1 MSSRLSRALRELAS
15 ALEEADKE
23 EETSWELVGE
33 SSHATRE
40 SPATSQKEQV
50 PDSSGAPGTTAT
62 ASHIAYRGDW
72 RIYIIVA
79 HPNQKLGLVEGPGSS
94 TWKKI
99 EATLPNARLVG
110 SGARLRRV
118 QNHAEAARV
127 WRAAHGEKPMPVLE
141 L

>member
-1 MSSRLSRALRELAS
+1 MSSRLAWALRELAA
-15 ALEEADKE
+15 ALEETEKGE
-23 EETSWELVGE
+23 EASWELVSE
-33 SSHATRE
+33 TSNVAQK
-40 SPATSQKEQV
+40 SPASTEKEKRSE
-50 PDSSGAPGTTAT
+50 PASAPGSTAT
-62 ASHIAYRGDW
+62 ASHVAYRGDW

-79 HPNQKLGLVEGPGSS
+79 HPSGLVEGPGGL

-118 QNHAEAARV
+118 QSHAEAVQV
-127 WRAAHGEKPMPVLE
+127 WRAAHGEQPMPVLE